1 MRGKYYSRIRQWNGV
16 KQIERLIPLKTSNKT
31 DARLRQAQIEKVE
44 KDIKGGMEF
53 EFPWMKENGGKT
65 KVKPL
70 SLSDAIDTF
79 IKHRI
84 KANTCRQST
93 IAINKRALSLFG
105 KVAKNITVSSITL
118 EHIDRFIEYSTKLN
132 HSKNTITFYFV
143 TRITLL

>member
-1 MRGKYYSRIRQWNGV
+1 MASLKQMRGKYYSRIRQWNGV
-16 KQIERLIPLKTSNKT
+16 KQIEKLIPLKTNNKT
-31 DARLRQAQIEKVE
+31 DARIRQAQIEKVE

-84 KANTCRQST
+84 KANTWMKW
-93 IAINKRALSLFG
+93 KRFVILQ
-105 KVAKNITVSSITL
+105 I
-118 EHIDRFIEYSTKLN
+118 LN
-132 HSKNTITFYFV
+132 
-143 TRITLL
+143 L